1 MSTESTPNA
10 HDPLTTP
17 IEPAAAEPTPAEPAP
32 TEPTP
37 AEPTS
42 ERPVPEQPT
51 PNVAAEPQKLRPRSG
66 PIVWGALILVFC
78 AYVAARTVG
87 FSVDTTVWVITS
99 IIGIGAL
106 LLLVGIAVLIRS
118 ARDRR

>member
-10 HDPLTTP
+10 HDPQTTP
-17 IEPAAAEPTPAEPAP
+17 FGSAP
-32 TEPTP
+32 TEPTM
-37 AEPTS
+37 AEPT
-42 ERPVPEQPT
+42 PT
-51 PNVAAEPQKLRPRSG
+51 TTAPTEPASNVTAEPRKLRPRSG